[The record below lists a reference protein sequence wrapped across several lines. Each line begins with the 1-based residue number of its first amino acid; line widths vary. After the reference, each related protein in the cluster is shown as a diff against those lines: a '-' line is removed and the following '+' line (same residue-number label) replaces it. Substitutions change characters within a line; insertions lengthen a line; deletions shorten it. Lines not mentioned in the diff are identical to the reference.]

1 MDVGIIGVIQVG
13 KARLEI
19 DMPKSCMWAEA
30 DATVVCPA
38 FHICKPTREYEYLDT
53 KIDLKAGRLP
63 DCPLQEVKTCKWT
76 LDKRKWIVESGCGC
90 RREYGFWLNSGDWC
104 SFCGNEIEV
113 GGGE

>member
-1 MDVGIIGVIQVG
+1 MT
-13 KARLEI
+13 KARLII
-19 DMPKSCMWAEA
+19 DMPKSCRACRFRTTQEA
-30 DATVVCPA
+30 VLGRPNTLSVCTAAQGRTSMELDITTVV
-38 FHICKPTREYEYLDT
+38 DT
-53 KIDLKAGRLP
+53 GDSVSP